1 MKAGWRV
8 WLWLWLWASI
18 GLVAGGPALA
28 AVDANTASRDQLE
41 RIAGIGPA
49 LAQRI
54 VAERR
59 QGAFRDLD
67 DLAARVRG
75 IGEASLRRLVR
86 GGLVVGDDRAR
97 DGGARDDRARDDRA
111 RHRRDVALDR
121 DRNSATP
128 PAADR
133 RNVDGRAAD
142 GARPRIDV
150 HVGLR
155 GDARPR

>member
-1 MKAGWRV
+1 MKAGWWV
-8 WLWLWLWASI
+8 WLWIGWWA
-18 GLVAGGPALA
+18 GPAWA

-41 RIAGIGPA
+41 RVAGIGPA

-97 DGGARDDRARDDRA
+97 DDRARDDRA
-111 RHRRDVALDR
+111 RHRDVASDR
-121 DRNSATP
+121 GRTSATP